1 MTVRNDQRP
10 VGNVYDLDD
19 LIPKDIGLRFSGTE
33 YRVPADLPIDTTYA
47 LFELFAN
54 MIEAQQEA
62 VAGDGGN
69 ADRATTAVKDLEQY
83 VLGLF
88 QIRQPKLP
96 ELPFGVAGLLAV
108 VRVILIELGAISA
121 ETPEREAPER
131 PLASRT
137 PKRAT
142 SVKKPASRRSASSRR

>member
-19 LIPKDIGLRFSGTE
+19 LIPKDIGMRFEGTE

-54 MIEAQQEA
+54 MINAQGEA

-88 QIRQPKLP
+88 QIRQPKLA

-108 VRVILIELGAISA
+108 VRLILIELGAISA

-131 PLASRT
+131 PLAST